1 MQILNKIAVS
11 KTEPPFTDCLWIKP
25 VKGGIALYSFEGG
38 WTPLLI
44 VNDMGTATP
53 SDDAVIDVA
62 NIPSIE
68 SLAQNVKEEVE
79 RQISVHDV
87 NVGDTHNTATGDSE
101 EYPDVNVFG

>member
-11 KTEPPFTDCLWIKP
+11 KTEPPSTNFLWLKP
-25 VKGGIALYSFEGG
+25 VAGGVALYNFDGG
-38 WTPLLI
+38 WKPLQI

-68 SLAQNVKEEVE
+68 SLALNVKEEVE
-79 RQISVHDV
+79 RQIRVHDV